1 VEPFEFTSNGGGGV
15 ALSRRAKR
23 RNTTFYEVIKLGSL
37 KMKKQEAKPKL
48 RKGKK
53 RPKTAAEKQLN
64 LVDKLMMNVDR
75 IHKRV

>member
-1 VEPFEFTSNGGGGV
+1 ME
-15 ALSRRAKR
+15 
-23 RNTTFYEVIKLGSL
+23 
-37 KMKKQEAKPKL
+37 KQEAKTKL

-53 RPKTAAEKQLN
+53 RPKTAAKNQLN

>member
-1 VEPFEFTSNGGGGV
+1 MTKQK
-15 ALSRRAKR
+15 AKV
-23 RNTTFYEVIKLGSL
+23 TT
-37 KMKKQEAKPKL
+37 

-64 LVDKLMMNVDR
+64 LVDKLMMSIDR